1 MQETI
6 ENYYKNIDRPIINN
20 YINNC
25 NLKILLELSTITDLY
40 VFTKKKREWILKD
53 KRILL
58 KECEYKRKKTI
69 KEVFTYLNILSK
81 NKTVNLVQ
89 KIKNKNN
96 NLLNTVENIDFL
108 IDTIEKNYP
117 IIPDNYIEIYSN

>member
-1 MQETI
+1 MR
-6 ENYYKNIDRPIINN
+6 KGA
-20 YINNC
+20 
-25 NLKILLELSTITDLY
+25 
-40 VFTKKKREWILKD
+40 
-53 KRILL
+53 